1 MYKFY
6 EIISAFL
13 TIGGIGFI
21 NYIVTDKLGTTNV
34 YKDSNQIRLGYCL
47 VWSMIDFSLY
57 LAIRSLLSNCFHIHG
72 EILLISG
79 MLLTIFFTFIITLIV
94 AWPIH
99 DLLFRVYSFVNKKHH
114 VKTFS
119 LDNQTIWHK
128 LLHSNQK
135 VFAYIYDFDRKPLGC
150 GIVSQYTD
158 DELQNY
164 GISLQPFNNDDGD
177 QASFNDMINTIQE
190 PDITHNYDIE
200 QYIDFK
206 QKFIIFVWRK
216 W

>member
-6 EIISAFL
+6 EIVSTFL

-21 NYIVTDKLGTTNV
+21 NYIVTDKLGTTNI

-47 VWSMIDFSLY
+47 VWSIIDFSFY
-57 LAIRSLLSNCFHIHG
+57 LVIRNWLNHWIHG
-72 EILLISG
+72 EFLLVFN
-79 MLLTIFFTFIITLIV
+79 MLATMLFSLIITLLL

-99 DLLFRVYSFVNKKHH
+99 DLLFKAYSYINEKHH
-114 VKTFS
+114 SKSFR

-128 LLHSNQK
+128 LLDSDQQ
-135 VFAYIYDFDRKPLGC
+135 VFAYVYDFDRRPLGY
-150 GIVSQYTD
+150 GIVSHYTD

-164 GISLQPFNNDDGD
+164 GISLQPFNTSDGD
-177 QASFNDMINTIQE
+177 QTSFSDMIKTIQK
-190 PDITHNYDIE
+190 PDITKNYDIE

-206 QKFIIFVWRK
+206 QKFIIFVWK
-216 W
+216 EW